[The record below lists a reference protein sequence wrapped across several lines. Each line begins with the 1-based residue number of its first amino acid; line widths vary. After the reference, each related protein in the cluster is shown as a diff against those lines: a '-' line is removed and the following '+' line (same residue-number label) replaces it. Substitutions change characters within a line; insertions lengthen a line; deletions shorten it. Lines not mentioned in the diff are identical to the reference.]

1 MLLASVEDISPI
13 GDTIP
18 LTIIIVKIT
27 INAGV
32 KNLPIVS
39 IIEERFK
46 TKNKFIINNDKK
58 IN

>member
-46 TKNKFIINNDKK
+46 TKNKFTL
-58 IN
+58 